1 VSDDLGPRQ
10 AAFLFAVVVLAWGL
24 NWPVTKVIVESV
36 PPLWTTA
43 IRSWIAVAALLP
55 ILWIGNTLIVPD
67 RGDLPVILSIALL
80 HMVAF
85 STLIAAGLQY
95 VPASQGILLGYT
107 TPIWVAIGARA
118 VLGERITRQ
127 RLAGIVLGL
136 GGLAVIFNP
145 LALDWSDD
153 RTLLGC
159 GLVMLAAVCWA
170 ASIVY
175 VRSHKWIA
183 TPFELLIWQVLVAA
197 VVLSV
202 AAALVEGVPSI
213 AWHPRLLL
221 LLLYGGVFGT
231 ALAYWAMSMINR
243 SLPALTTSLGILAT
257 PLVGIASAAL
267 LLGERIEPSLMLAT
281 GLIVGG
287 IAIGT
292 LSDPGK
298 GEPRRSHKG

>member
-1 VSDDLGPRQ
+1 MSDDLLPRR
-10 AAFLFAVVVLAWGL
+10 AAILFAVVVFAWGL
-24 NWPVTKVIVESV
+24 NWPVTKVIVQSI

-55 ILWIGNTLIVPD
+55 ILWLGGNLIVPQ
-67 RGDLPVILSIALL
+67 RGDVPVVLSIALL

-85 STLIAAGLQY
+85 SALIAAGLQY
-95 VPASQGILLGYT
+95 VSASQGILLGYT
-107 TPIWVAIGARA
+107 TPLWVAIGARA
-118 VLGERITRQ
+118 VLGERITPQ
-127 RLAGIVLGL
+127 RFAGIVLGL

-145 LALDWSDD
+145 HSLNWADEQ
-153 RTLLGC
+153 TLLGC

-197 VVLSV
+197 VVMSV
-202 AAALVEGVPSI
+202 AAALVEGVPSV
-213 AWHPRLLL
+213 AWHPELLL
-221 LLLYGGVFGT
+221 LLLYGGVIGT
-231 ALAYWAMSMINR
+231 ALAYWAMSVINR

-267 LLGERIEPSLMLAT
+267 WLGERIELSLLLSA
-281 GLIVGG
+281 GLIIGG

-292 LSDPGK
+292 LSDAGR
-298 GEPRRSHKG
+298 GAPRSSR

>member
-1 VSDDLGPRQ
+1 MSDDLRPGY
-10 AAFLFAVVVLAWGL
+10 AALLFAVVVFAWGF
-24 NWPVTKVIVESV
+24 NWPVTKVIVQSV

-43 IRSWIAVAALLP
+43 MRSWIAVAALVP
-55 ILWIGNTLIVPD
+55 ILWLGNTFIVPA
-67 RGDLPVILSIALL
+67 RGDVPVILSIALL

-85 STLIAAGLQY
+85 SALIAAGLQY
-95 VPASQGILLGYT
+95 VPASQGILIGYT
-107 TPIWVAIGARA
+107 TPIWVAIGARVA
-118 VLGERITRQ
+118 LGERITKQ

-136 GGLAVIFNP
+136 AGLAAIFNP
-145 LALDWSDD
+145 HTLDWSDH

-183 TPFELLIWQVLVAA
+183 TPLELLIWQVLVAA
-197 VVLSV
+197 IVMSLP
-202 AAALVEGVPSI
+202 AMLIEGVPQI
-213 AWHPRLLL
+213 AWTSELLL
-221 LLLYGGVFGT
+221 LLLYGGVLGT

-243 SLPALTTSLGILAT
+243 SLPAVTTSLGILAT

-267 LLGERIEPSLMLAT
+267 WLGERIELSLVLAT
-281 GLIVGG
+281 ALIVGG

-292 LSDPGK
+292 IPDGGRGK
-298 GEPRRSHKG
+298 PRTAR

>member
-1 VSDDLGPRQ
+1 MSDDLLPRR
-10 AAFLFAVVVLAWGL
+10 AAILFAVVVFAWGL
-24 NWPVTKVIVESV
+24 NWPVTKVIVQSV

-55 ILWIGNTLIVPD
+55 ILWLGGNLIVPQ
-67 RGDLPVILSIALL
+67 RGDVPVVLSIALL

-85 STLIAAGLQY
+85 SALIAAGLQY

-107 TPIWVAIGARA
+107 TPLWVAVGARA
-118 VLGERITRQ
+118 VLGERITPQ
-127 RLAGIVLGL
+127 RFAGIVLGL

-145 LALDWSDD
+145 HSLNWADEQ
-153 RTLLGC
+153 TLLGC

-183 TPFELLIWQVLVAA
+183 TPLELLIWQVLVAA
-197 VVLSV
+197 VVMSV
-202 AAALVEGVPSI
+202 AAALVEGVPSV
-213 AWHPRLLL
+213 AWHPELLL
-221 LLLYGGVFGT
+221 LLLYGGVIGT
-231 ALAYWAMSMINR
+231 ALAYWAMSVINR

-267 LLGERIEPSLMLAT
+267 WLGERIDLSLMLSA
-281 GLIVGG
+281 GLIIGG

-292 LSDPGK
+292 LSDAGR
-298 GEPRRSHKG
+298 GGPRSPR